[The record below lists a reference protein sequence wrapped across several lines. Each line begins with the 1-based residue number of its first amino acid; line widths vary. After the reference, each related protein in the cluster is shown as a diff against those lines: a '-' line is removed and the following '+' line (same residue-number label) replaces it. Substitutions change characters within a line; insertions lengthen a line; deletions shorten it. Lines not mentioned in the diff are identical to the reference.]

1 MPRGHETAPAGRAQ
15 KIGRWV
21 LHEMSRFVVLFLY
34 LWILFGVF
42 VLHQS
47 IVLREHG
54 IAYSS
59 QGFALINALVL
70 AKVMLVAEDLNLSRW
85 LDRRPLIYPILHES
99 FLFTV
104 LFIVFHVLEELV
116 VGLVHGETLA
126 QSVPAIGG
134 GGLAG
139 LACVAVIFFFALMP
153 FFGFRNLSRA
163 IGPNR
168 MKAMLF
174 GPWDAAGAAAPRAG
188 KR

>member
-1 MPRGHETAPAGRAQ
+1 MPRGHDTAPAGRAQ
-15 KIGRWV
+15 KLGRWA
-21 LHEMSRFVVLFLY
+21 LHEMTRFVVLFLY

-104 LFIVFHVLEELV
+104 LFIAFHVLEQLV

-134 GGLAG
+134 GGFAG

-163 IGPNR
+163 IGPDR
-168 MKAMLF
+168 MKAILF
-174 GPWDAAGAAAPRAG
+174 GPWEGADPSGER
-188 KR
+188 R